1 MRRVVQIKI
10 QGGRYPEFLDAQ
22 TTSDPQRAALLPSR
36 TMMLRSTVEI
46 FPGFPTWL
54 EQPGG
59 QT

>member
-1 MRRVVQIKI
+1 VRRVVQIKI

-46 FPGFPTWL
+46 FPGFPT
-54 EQPGG
+54 
-59 QT
+59 